1 MDPED
6 QETRMIDPTVNF
18 LHPPTVHNS
27 TAEMFVD
34 LYALNPL
41 IASNAAT
48 ESDAKKMKAHV
59 KPNKLAVL
67 SAEEKQFFGCQSAA
81 ELTDEQM
88 KQRRALR
95 NKLSSKLSQ
104 RKKKQKVQ
112 DELSKLKRENEILLN
127 AQKQPL
133 SPEPAAEESVK
144 IKISLRAA
152 RGVKGQARDFR
163 TPAKKAILNA
173 PKTLSTNPTSFPK
186 NWQHHIFPYFFGNVF
201 NL

>member
-1 MDPED
+1 MDQED
-6 QETRMIDPTVNF
+6 ETRMIDPTVNF
-18 LHPPTVHNS
+18 LHSSTVHNS

-48 ESDAKKMKAHV
+48 ENDAKKMKSHV
-59 KPNKLAVL
+59 KPNKRAVL

-104 RKKKQKVQ
+104 RKK
-112 DELSKLKRENEILLN
+112 SKK
-127 AQKQPL
+127 
-133 SPEPAAEESVK
+133 
-144 IKISLRAA
+144 
-152 RGVKGQARDFR
+152 FR
-163 TPAKKAILNA
+163 MN
-173 PKTLSTNPTSFPK
+173 
-186 NWQHHIFPYFFGNVF
+186 
-201 NL
+201 